1 MQNIQSYFINDSI
14 DAFDFI
20 GLTEYYDESI
30 SMLKNLALFDFEYSY
45 DLSKRVNQNK
55 KSVSSRERQIIAKYN
70 TKDIEIYKN
79 NTLFINPGEIC
90 ARNKPL
96 TQCVLLT
103 ITQQQYIVEYYFKKP
118 YTNNWQ
124 TKQFLYNR
132 QTNEQ

>member
-70 TKDIEIYKN
+70 TKDIEIYKKIKN
-79 NTLFINPGEIC
+79 QLGFFRSP
-90 ARNKPL
+90 A
-96 TQCVLLT
+96 LLC
-103 ITQQQYIVEYYFKKP
+103 
-118 YTNNWQ
+118 
-124 TKQFLYNR
+124 
-132 QTNEQ
+132 